1 MAESLQETSDDV
13 DLTNN
18 FSLSRKHS
26 QGSQANEPDLSH
38 IGADDLSD
46 LEFQVY
52 TPPPEELEQSF
63 RSVIQVNL
71 VRKSLKTAS
80 GANTNPD
87 SLLEAAVTPHPGVG
101 DDPPAILVDNI
112 EKLSDREVASLL
124 LRLRNEAPSWLD
136 KPRHTKPAFTG
147 FEPLTRPSFIA
158 PQQLAT
164 SVEDDFAILL
174 MNFYNIQFLLP
185 RTS

>member
-26 QGSQANEPDLSH
+26 QDSQAKEQDLSH
-38 IGADDLSD
+38 TGADDLSD
-46 LEFQVY
+46 LEFQVH
-52 TPPPEELEQSF
+52 TPPPEELVQS
-63 RSVIQVNL
+63 RRTVIQVNL
-71 VRKSLKTAS
+71 ARNNLKTAS

-87 SLLEAAVTPHPGVG
+87 SLLEAAVTLHPRGG

-124 LRLRNEAPSWLD
+124 LRLRSEAPLRLD
-136 KPRHTKPAFTG
+136 KPRHTKSTFPG
-147 FEPLTRPSFIA
+147 FEPLTHPSFSA
-158 PQQLAT
+158 
-164 SVEDDFAILL
+164 
-174 MNFYNIQFLLP
+174 
-185 RTS
+185 

>member
-26 QGSQANEPDLSH
+26 QDSQAKEQDLSH
-38 IGADDLSD
+38 TGADDLSD
-46 LEFQVY
+46 LEFQVH
-52 TPPPEELEQSF
+52 TPPPEELVQSR

-71 VRKSLKTAS
+71 ARNNLKTAS

-124 LRLRNEAPSWLD
+124 LRLRNLSPTSLD
-136 KPRHTKPAFTG
+136 WPRQPRAKFTG
-147 FEPLTRPSFIA
+147 FEPITHPSFPA

-164 SVEDDFAILL
+164 SVEDEIATI
-174 MNFYNIQFLLP
+174 Y
-185 RTS
+185 